1 MTPYELRDA
10 LLVAVDTSLRP
21 RGYRRR
27 QQAFQKDDKRSRRI
41 FHLSFI
47 PHGSDIDVT
56 ADVAIRHHAVE
67 TLTVEHHPLLRPQ
80 DVAEQATVG
89 VELGNWTDGRQHRW
103 TLAAPEHI
111 EIVAN
116 DILKRLNDLGEPF
129 LDRFSDLA
137 EVRRILAEDG
147 REARLICPIP
157 ARRAKIVAAAAQV
170 LSSDAV

>member
-1 MTPYELRDA
+1 MAPYELRDA
-10 LLVAVDTSLRP
+10 LLVAIDASLRP

-27 QQAFQKDDKRSRRI
+27 QQAFQKDDKKSRRI
-41 FHLSFI
+41 VHLAFI
-47 PHGSDIDVT
+47 PHRDDIDVT

-89 VELGNWTDGRQHRW
+89 VELGNWADGRQHRW
-103 TLAAPEHI
+103 TLAAPDQVEM
-111 EIVAN
+111 VAN
-116 DILKRLNDLGEPF
+116 DIMKRLNELGEPF

-137 EVRRILAEDG
+137 EVRRILEEDG
-147 REARLICPIP
+147 REARLICPFP
-157 ARRAKIVAAAAQV
+157 ERRAKIVAAAAQI